1 MSGGAGGLD
10 LRYPIGGLFA
20 ALGVLLAAY
29 GAITAGNTEM
39 YVKSGG
45 LNINLWWGIVL
56 VVTGLVFLALAR
68 NGRAPNSRT
77 E

>member
-45 LNINLWWGIVL
+45 LNINLWWGVVL
-56 VVTGLVFLALAR
+56 LITGLVFLALAR
-68 NGRAPNSRT
+68 NGNRRKSGR
-77 E
+77 

>member
-1 MSGGAGGLD
+1 MSGAGGLD

-20 ALGVLLAAY
+20 ALGVLLGGY

-45 LNINLWWGIVL
+45 LNINLVWGIVL
-56 VVTGLVFLALAR
+56 LVTGMLFLFLAR
-68 NGRAPNSRT
+68 RGSR
-77 E
+77 